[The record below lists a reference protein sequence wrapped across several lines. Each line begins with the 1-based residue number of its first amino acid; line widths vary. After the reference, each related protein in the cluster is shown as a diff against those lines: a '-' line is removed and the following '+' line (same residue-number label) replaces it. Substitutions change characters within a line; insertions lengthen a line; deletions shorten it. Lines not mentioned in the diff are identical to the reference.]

1 MQLVHRLGAGLT
13 FLAIAL
19 AVGPALAGLPAGT
32 AAAGAATILKRTSE
46 GVALPSEPVLG
57 FPKPWEIG
65 LQAAYSPVKR
75 GIISLNDL
83 VLWIIAIITLFVGAL
98 LVWVIYR
105 YSAKRNPVP
114 AQNVHNTF
122 LEIAWTIIPVL
133 ILVVIA
139 IPSFRL
145 VYFENNT
152 ADPDMTIKVTSHQW
166 YWEYTYPGQKNLDF
180 ISSIIPDNQLKAGEP
195 RLLTASNPLV
205 LPAGKNVRIL
215 LTSGDVIH
223 SFFIPAL
230 GVQRYAIPGRVIQTW
245 VRIDKPGIYYG
256 ECNQICGTNHS
267 RMPIDVIAVTPA
279 QFQAWATGA
288 EKQMADASA
297 PAAAAPRQ
305 VAAVAAPAT
314 AVPVPTSKLSAFKA
328 PAPLVFASRVSAP
341 QVFATQVFAQA
352 QGTRH

>member
-1 MQLVHRLGAGLT
+1 MIRPMQLVRRLGAGLIVLA
-13 FLAIAL
+13 FLVLPVFTPAM
-19 AVGPALAGLPAGT
+19 GPAFAGLPAG
-32 AAAGAATILKRTSE
+32 AGAATVLTRTSE

-57 FPKPWEIG
+57 KPVPWEIG
-65 LQAAYSPVKR
+65 LQPGYSPVKR
-75 GIISLNDL
+75 DMIALNNL
-83 VLWIIAIITLFVGAL
+83 VLWIIIAITLFVAAL

-105 YSAKRNPVP
+105 FNAKRNPVP
-114 AQNVHNTF
+114 AQSVHNTA

-145 VYFENNT
+145 VYYENKT
-152 ADPDMTIKVTSHQW
+152 YDPDMTIKVTAHQW

-180 ISSIIPDNQLKAGEP
+180 ISSIVAGDKLKPGEP

-215 LTSGDVIH
+215 LDSSDVIH
-223 SFFIPAL
+223 SFFVPSL
-230 GVQRYAIPGRVIQTW
+230 GVQRYAIPGRTIETW

-267 RMPIDVIAVTPA
+267 RMPIDVVAVTPA

-288 EKQMADASA
+288 EKQMADAATPS
-297 PAAAAPRQ
+297 AAAPRQ
-305 VAAVAAPAT
+305 MAAAAPVPAQVH
-314 AVPVPTSKLSAFKA
+314 AVVL
-328 PAPLVFASRVSAP
+328 PAAEL
-341 QVFATQVFAQA
+341 FAQA
-352 QGTRH
+352 QEMRH